1 MIAASFIFIVVGL
14 GLILAGLPQ
23 NQVLPVPDF
32 VCYLS
37 GLALM
42 VVGAVLLALRL
53 YVKTSANRA
62 FVRTG
67 AGGARPI
74 LDGGAIVVP
83 IMHNTIPVSL
93 ETMKLD
99 VERTGEDALIT
110 KDNLRVDVRG
120 EFYIKVDANREDIL
134 AAARSLGERG
144 THPDAVQSL
153 VFEKLVSALRSVAA
167 TMDLVDIHSRRE
179 DFAKAVFESVREDLK
194 HNGLTLE
201 SVTISKLDQTD
212 PRSLSDDNIFD
223 AQGKKK
229 ITEITQS
236 ALTERT
242 RLERAAEVERNRLN
256 REAER
261 AQQEQNV
268 ETRKQIL
275 ELERSQ
281 AEAEATQSTEVANVR
296 AAKQREQQEFQIEQ
310 ERAVQEAKIAQEQ
323 AVRQRQIEQERA
335 VQEAKVLQEQAVK
348 QRTIEQELA
357 VQAAAID
364 RDKALI
370 LREQEKQQADILRK
384 QAIEQARIEQE
395 RVVAVSDREK
405 QIAVAQKEA
414 LRAQAER
421 EALEAQAAREQ
432 ADQQILTVIATA
444 EAEREAAVKLTAAKQ
459 VIEQDKIK
467 RQTDAEVQAF
477 TQVKQADAEQEAA
490 SRRAAAQLQLA
501 EAEAKS
507 KEMVAQGETALKMVE
522 VNVAKE
528 QVNVQRA
535 QVEVERQ
542 ALENKQTFERAA
554 IEFEKAK
561 LQIEA
566 AKEIQ
571 IAIAQALGQFMSRG
585 NFQVYGDPTT
595 MSRMFGQFT
604 QGLGLGAWS
613 EGLMTGT
620 PDSVKEIVSR
630 LGGHLGE
637 ALAPLLEK
645 AAATKTGD
653 GMTDSGA
660 TIAERAEGSRDEK

>member
-1 MIAASFIFIVVGL
+1 MAAIAVF
-14 GLILAGLPQ
+14 
-23 NQVLPVPDF
+23 
-32 VCYLS
+32 Y
-37 GLALM
+37 
-42 VVGAVLLALRL
+42 R
-53 YVKTSANRA
+53 KTSANVALVKTGGRRA
-62 FVRTG
+62 NV
-67 AGGARPI
+67 I
-74 LDGGAIVVP
+74 LDGGDYVIPVLHS
-83 IMHNTIPVSL
+83 IIPVSL
-93 ETMKLD
+93 ETIKLD
-99 VERTGEDALIT
+99 VERVGPEALIT

-120 EFYIKVDANREDIL
+120 EFYIKVQPNEEDIL
-134 AAARSLGERG
+134 NAARSLGSKG
-144 THPDAVQSL
+144 TDPDRVREL

-167 TMDLVDIHSRRE
+167 TMDLVEIHARRE
-179 DFAKAVFESVREDLK
+179 DFAKAVFESVREDLR

-201 SVTISKLDQTD
+201 SVTISRLDQTD
-212 PRSLSDDNIFD
+212 PKTLSDNNIFD

-229 ITEITQS
+229 ITEIT
-236 ALTERT
+236 
-242 RLERAAEVERNRLN
+242 AAAQVERNRLE

-261 AQQEQNV
+261 AMTAKNV
-268 ETRKQIL
+268 ETRQQVL
-275 ELERSQ
+275 ELEKMQ
-281 AEAEATQSTEVANVR
+281 AEAEAIQATEIAKIR

-323 AVRQRQIEQERA
+323 AIRQRQIEQDRA

-348 QRTIEQELA
+348 QRQIEQELA

-421 EALEAQAAREQ
+421 EALEAQAAREK
-432 ADQQILTVIATA
+432 ADQQILTVIATS
-444 EAEREAAVKLTAAKQ
+444 EAEREAQVKLTAAKQ

-477 TQVKQADAEQEAA
+477 TQIKQAEAEQEAA

-501 EAEAKS
+501 EAEAKA

-566 AKEIQ
+566 AKEVQ

-613 EGLMTGT
+613 EGLLTGT
-620 PDSVKEIVSR
+620 PDSVKEIVGR
-630 LGGHLGE
+630 LGSNLSE

-645 AAATKTGD
+645 AAAAPKTGD
-653 GMTDSGA
+653 GITNPSG
-660 TIAERAEGSRDEK
+660 TIAERADRSRDEK